1 MKTKLPLWIT
11 LSVAVI
17 ALSACTIS
25 ITTKVNPDGSG
36 EYGMIFK
43 FTKAEVEL
51 LTSYGL
57 NSETICSDIQQQGE
71 SFPQGYNLEQEQH
84 GDETW
89 CVTGYKFSTLEELKT
104 SFSGEGFTINTLEL
118 TDDKFTFDAT
128 VKLNSADTGE
138 LPFPVTMEFLLTAP
152 GPITDHNADK
162 IEGTTAIWE
171 LELDKSTY
179 MHLESSAKPGPTATA
194 TSTDTTAPSPTL
206 APTQTATPT
215 ATPTETPTSTVT
227 HTPTSTSTSTSTS
240 TPTITPTITATA
252 KESEKL
258 GGDKTGT
265 KGGST
270 DGDGNSI
277 GDTLRE
283 YWWAILT
290 SLLCCCVLVVGIVV
304 AVILV
309 VRKNKA

>member
-1 MKTKLPLWIT
+1 MKIKLPLWIT
-11 LSVAVI
+11 IIAAAI

-25 ITTKVNPDGSG
+25 ITTKINPDGSG
-36 EYGMIFK
+36 EYGFIFK
-43 FTKAEVEL
+43 FTKAEVDL
-51 LTSYGL
+51 LSSYGL
-57 NSETICSDIQQQGE
+57 DSETICSDIQSQGE
-71 SFPQGYNLEQEQH
+71 SIPQGYTIEQEQH

-89 CVTGYKFSTLEELKT
+89 CVSGYKFSTLEELKV

-128 VKLNSADTGE
+128 AKLNSADTGE

-162 IEGTTAIWE
+162 VEGFTAMWE
-171 LELDKSTY
+171 LELDQSTY
-179 MHLESSAKPGPTATA
+179 MHLESNAKPGPTATA
-194 TSTDTTAPSPTL
+194 TSTDTSTPPPSLT
-206 APTQTATPT
+206 PTQTATPT

-227 HTPTSTSTSTSTS
+227 HTPSSTSTSTSTS
-240 TPTITPTITATA
+240 TPTVTPTITATA
-252 KESEKL
+252 EEFKKL

-277 GDTLRE
+277 ADSLQE
-283 YWWAILT
+283 YWWAILIA
-290 SLLCCCVLVVGIVV
+290 LLCCCVLVVGIVMV
-304 AVILV
+304 VILV
-309 VRKNKA
+309 VRKKKA